1 MTNPASSAAARSSL
15 VSRAVVSAFAVTMI
29 VALTW
34 ADAVGV
40 GGARPVWWLLPLAVL
55 VALRGTAESAG
66 LFAARGVHV
75 RWGVVMAATV
85 AIVLSAAAGG
95 AAFAAASTLSPLGT
109 LGWTALACAAACGLV
124 IAAEIP
130 GYRPGDGALDRVTA
144 GTFIALGLGLPLAF
158 MVALRLLCV
167 ESLGPE
173 ERGPGHL
180 GVLPLVSLIAVVK
193 AGDILAYIVGSLV
206 GRTKMAPLLSPGKT
220 WEGAVGSLAGSLL
233 AAWLVFEQA
242 GFVAQAR
249 PWGGWPVFG
258 LAVGI
263 AGMVGDLAES
273 LVKRELGAKDSG
285 RILGGLG
292 GVLDLIDSLA
302 FAAPVAW
309 LLWVASSAP

>member
-1 MTNPASSAAARSSL
+1 VTTPASPAAFSSF
-15 VSRAVVSAFAVTMI
+15 VSRAVVSAIAVTMI

-34 ADAVGV
+34 ADAVGL
-40 GGARPVWWLLPLAVL
+40 GGARPVWWLLPLAVI

-75 RWGVVMAATV
+75 RWGVVMAAV
-85 AIVLSAAAGG
+85 VGIVLSAAAGG
-95 AAFAAASTLSPLGT
+95 AAFAATATLSPLGT

-130 GYRPGDGALDRVTA
+130 GYRTGDGALDRVTA
-144 GTFIALGLGLPLAF
+144 GTFIALGIGLPLAF

-167 ESLGPE
+167 ENLGPE
-173 ERGPGHL
+173 ERGPEHL

-193 AGDILAYIVGSLV
+193 AGDILAYVVGSLV

-242 GFVAQAR
+242 GFVTLAR
-249 PWGGWPVFG
+249 PWGGWLVFG
-258 LAVGI
+258 VAVGV

-285 RILGGLG
+285 RLLGGLG

-309 LLWVASSAP
+309 LLWVL